1 VRLPRIQAIER
12 ELAHWLGYFER
23 NPGER
28 FVSDGDPDTV
38 TVPAELR
45 DRLRSEL
52 PRRLRI
58 CRPLVRPEPQPSGR
72 PRGT

>member
-1 VRLPRIQAIER
+1 MAERVDLTIFTEPRIQAIER
-12 ELAHWLGYFER
+12 ELAHWLGYFDR

-38 TVPAELR
+38 TVPAALR

-58 CRPLVRPEPQPSGR
+58 VDR
-72 PRGT
+72 

>member
-1 VRLPRIQAIER
+1 MGSITNTSGER
-12 ELAHWLGYFER
+12 REPLGQISGRHNFEW

-38 TVPAELR
+38 TVPAALR

-58 CRPLVRPEPQPSGR
+58 VDR
-72 PRGT
+72 